1 MPEARSQNYFLF
13 KLLLVVGASLGVL
26 LLVQAVRNYRFV
38 SQRMIHEE
46 LYREAARHSTDI
58 ARMARDA
65 EVTTSR
71 ELEPV
76 LEEMVRERPLQI
88 AWLRVMNLDGQILAE
103 AGDPQPT
110 PFQPSE
116 LRRLFQSGER
126 ITRILETPHGRLLV
140 ILRPLRFRMGRGRP
154 AEMGRRHPSGRPRAG
169 GPPSG
174 GPTLI
179 ELALHWEGVAPEFG
193 GLRRNIFISVSAA
206 IALLASMAFLALR
219 FRSYVHGK
227 QLEQQLELA
236 RKVQMDLLPKDPLS
250 SGKVDIAAACEPAW
264 QVGGDFYDFYENPSG
279 RVTMV
284 LGDVAGKGLPAA
296 LLMSMIHGAVR
307 TSSALIDSM
316 SLEDATRRLNDLI
329 CVRTSVERFVTM
341 FWCQYDVDRQILCYV
356 NAGHLAPF
364 LVRRDDSGGLEVL
377 RLDQGGPVLGV
388 IPGAPYRQV
397 EERFQPGDVLVMFSD
412 GVVEAVNKQGE
423 EFGELRLAELI
434 RANAHRSAGELQ
446 EAIVGALRSFTGD
459 CEQQDD
465 VTLLVVRAGAAV
477 PREQQVGAYAADVA

>member
-1 MPEARSQNYFLF
+1 MPVTKGQNYFLF
-13 KLLLVVGASLGVL
+13 KLLLIVGASLGVL

-65 EVTTSR
+65 EVTSSQ
-71 ELEPV
+71 ELGPV

-88 AWLRVMNLDGQILAE
+88 AWLRVMDLNGRVLAE
-103 AGDPQPT
+103 AGNPQPS
-110 PFQPSE
+110 PFPPSQ

-126 ITRILETPHGRLLV
+126 ITKIVETPQGRLLV
-140 ILRPLRFRMGRGRP
+140 ILRPLRFRMG
-154 AEMGRRHPSGRPRAG
+154 HGRPRQMGGHRPGARSRPAG
-169 GPPSG
+169 QSSG

-179 ELALHWEGVAPEFG
+179 ELGLHWEGVAPEFG

-206 IALLASMAFLALR
+206 IALLGSMAFLAFH
-219 FRSYVHGK
+219 FRSYVRGK

-279 RVTMV
+279 RITMV

-329 CVRTSVERFVTM
+329 CVRTSVERFATM
-341 FWCQYDVDRQILCYV
+341 FWCQYDADRQLLCYV

-364 LVRRDDSGGLEVL
+364 LVRRNDSGAVDSL
-377 RLDQGGPVLGV
+377 RLAEGGPVLGV
-388 IPGAPYRQV
+388 IPGASYRQA
-397 EERFQPGDVLVMFSD
+397 EERFRPGDVLVLFSD
-412 GVVEAVNKQGE
+412 GVVEAVNQAGE
-423 EFGELRLAELI
+423 EFGEDRLAGLV
-434 RANAHRSAGELQ
+434 RNNARRPAAELQ
-446 EAIVGALRSFTGD
+446 QAILGALREFSRD
-459 CEQQDD
+459 SEQQDD
-465 VTLLVVRAGAAV
+465 ITLLVVRAGAPV
-477 PREQQVGAYAADVA
+477 PQAEHAGAFAAEVA

>member
-1 MPEARSQNYFLF
+1 MPVTKGQSYFLF

-26 LLVQAVRNYRFV
+26 LLVQAIRNYRFV

-58 ARMARDA
+58 AQMARDA

-71 ELEPV
+71 ELGPV

-88 AWLRVMNLDGQILAE
+88 AWLRVMDLNGHILAE
-103 AGDPQPT
+103 AGDPQPS
-110 PFQPSE
+110 PFSASE

-126 ITRILETPHGRLLV
+126 ITRIVETPGGRLLV

-154 AEMGRRHPSGRPRAG
+154 PQMMEGRGPGRSGPG
-169 GPPSG
+169 GPPPG

-179 ELALHWEGVAPEFG
+179 ELGLHWEGVAPEFG

-206 IALLASMAFLALR
+206 IALLASMGFLAFH

-236 RKVQMDLLPKDPLS
+236 RKVQMDLLPRDPLS
-250 SGKVDIAAACEPAW
+250 GGKVDIAAACEPAW

-279 RVTMV
+279 RITMV

-316 SLEDATRRLNDLI
+316 SLEEATRRLNDLI

-341 FWCQYDVDRQILCYV
+341 FWCQYDVERGMLCYV

-364 LVRRDDSGGLEVL
+364 LVRRDDSGAVEVL
-377 RLDQGGPVLGV
+377 RLAEGGPVLGV
-388 IPGAPYRQV
+388 IPGAPYRQA
-397 EERFQPGDVLVMFSD
+397 EERFRPGDVLVLFSD
-412 GVVEAVNKQGE
+412 GVVEAADETGE
-423 EFGELRLAELI
+423 EFGEDRLAELV
-434 RANAHRSAGELQ
+434 RNNAHRPAAELQ
-446 EAIVGALRSFTGD
+446 EAIMDALREFTGD

-465 VTLLVVRAGAAV
+465 ITLLVVRAGAPV
-477 PREQQVGAYAADVA
+477 PEEERAGAYAEHAV

>member
-1 MPEARSQNYFLF
+1 MPVTRGPNYFFF
-13 KLLLVVGASLGVL
+13 KLLLVVGASLGIL

-58 ARMARDA
+58 AQMARDA
-65 EVTTSR
+65 EVSTSH
-71 ELEPV
+71 ELGPV
-76 LEEMVRERPLQI
+76 LEEMIRERPLQI
-88 AWLRVMNLDGQILAE
+88 AWLRVMDLDGHILAE
-103 AGDPQPT
+103 AGDPQPS
-110 PFQPSE
+110 PFPASE

-126 ITRILETPHGRLLV
+126 ITRIMETPGGRLLV

-154 AEMGRRHPSGRPRAG
+154 QQMMERRGPGRPG
-169 GPPSG
+169 GPPPG

-206 IALLASMAFLALR
+206 IALLASMGFLALR

-236 RKVQMDLLPKDPLS
+236 RKVQMDLLPKEPLS
-250 SGKVDIAAACEPAW
+250 GGKVDIAAACEPAW

-279 RVTMV
+279 RITMV

-316 SLEDATRRLNDLI
+316 SLEEATRRLNDLI

-341 FWCQYDVDRQILCYV
+341 FWCQYDVERGLLCYV

-364 LVRRDDSGGLEVL
+364 LVRRNDSGGIEAL
-377 RLDQGGPVLGV
+377 RLTEGGPVLGV
-388 IPGAPYRQV
+388 IPGAAYRQA
-397 EERFQPGDVLVMFSD
+397 EERFRPGDALVLFSD
-412 GVVEAVNKQGE
+412 GVVEAVNEAEQ
-423 EFGELRLAELI
+423 EFGEERLAELV
-434 RANAHRSAGELQ
+434 RRNAHRPAAELQ
-446 EAIVGALRSFTGD
+446 EAILEALRAFTGD
-459 CEQQDD
+459 SEQQDD
-465 VTLLVVRAGAAV
+465 ITLLVVRAGAPV
-477 PREQQVGAYAADVA
+477 PEEERAGAYAAEAV